1 MKFCGECKG
10 LVYDLPDGERC
21 QPCIDRKN
29 KPPKVTRVPPQT
41 PPYQGKYHSKGEEE
55 LLTGRKPQEKPRAP
69 PPPKPPIQ
77 VPTKKSAPK
86 PIALIPHLERIAE
99 YRTKV
104 GDGQP
109 VHPTESQKEIIK
121 KIEDCI
127 KNKET
132 RIIISAPTGCG
143 KSWLAATLAS
153 AYGAVILTSTN
164 DLQDQYCGTEEG
176 FEEDKVPG
184 DFEFMNAVR
193 GKHQYLCELSENTKK
208 CDEAYCTDCDYLVKD
223 GDVTISKDG
232 PLHERKETKAEKT
245 LCRYFEADQVGKESG
260 YSVYSYAS
268 YIARMKAEKFKMI
281 PEDKLPEKTVLVCD
295 EAHDYDKVVS
305 DQLLVKIDA
314 KLNQE
319 IIGKTLPS
327 FSGLNTL
334 RERIEKTRDFIEK
347 VLDGIKNSLENGK
360 KCAKH
365 SNILSSKKHLVK
377 HREVKCDIH
386 NFTYDKTCKSCQPM
400 KKFLEGE
407 CFQCDDHN
415 HLELLVGNC
424 KLTHGQKILKDV
436 NRYILYGQ
444 ELEFLLHGLT
454 KYPDNYVITNENLP
468 HEFSVVPYKTKWFT
482 EQILEKFNLCI
493 FMSATINDTILAKET
508 GFSKDTFKFINQPSD
523 IPKENRQIKFL
534 NSYSYKNEDDRNDVM
549 IDKIKEIF
557 DKHSEQRGLILCTS
571 YYQIKNILDGFEE
584 KFPNDYK
591 RLTGDYKSY
600 DKNAPLKTAFKKEK
614 KFKDTIKENIQK
626 EYGVII
632 SAKAGT
638 GLDLKDDW
646 SRFQIIIKA
655 PYLKELQNED
665 DIRAQKI
672 MDEDPERYFIKSMF
686 RLVQFAG
693 RSVRG
698 IHDKAETYVLDDAAR
713 KMVAKN
719 WWDIGEPGY
728 LPKQR
733 ENVPNWFFNA
743 CDFDAKL

>member
-1 MKFCGECKG
+1 MKFCDYCGRRISLEE
-10 LVYDLPDGERC
+10 YDNNKKCSKCDNKQDGTTV
-21 QPCIDRKN
+21 QATA
-29 KPPKVTRVPPQT
+29 PKVTTSIPKVTQLPPEQVDST
-41 PPYQGKYHSKGEEE
+41 
-55 LLTGRKPQEKPRAP
+55 KPAP
-69 PPPKPPIQ
+69 TYKE
-77 VPTKKSAPK
+77 
-86 PIALIPHLERIAE
+86 LIPYLEDI
-99 YRTKV
+99 TKYKQNKQTDNQV
-104 GDGQP
+104 LT
-109 VHPTESQKEIIK
+109 PTNSQIQIIK
-121 KIEDCI
+121 DIEDCI
-127 KNKET
+127 RKNRT
-132 RIIISAPTGCG
+132 RIVISAPTGSG
-143 KSWLAATLAS
+143 KSWIAATLAN
-153 AYGAVILTSTN
+153 AYDIVILTSTN
-164 DLQDQYCGTEEG
+164 DLQDQYCGTEDG
-176 FEEDKVPG
+176 TPG
-184 DFEFMNAVR
+184 DFDFMNAVR
-193 GKHQYLCELSENTKK
+193 GKGQYLCEESGNTKN
-208 CDEAYCTDCDYLVKD
+208 CSEAYCPGCDYLVYDEHVQIGNGGPRHEQK
-223 GDVTISKDG
+223 IFSKPEDE
-232 PLHERKETKAEKT
+232 LCKYFKA
-245 LCRYFEADQVGKESG
+245 DMIGKKSK

-268 YIARMKAEKFKMI
+268 YIARMKAEKFKME
-281 PEDKLPEKTVLVCD
+281 PDHKLPDRTVLVCD
-295 EAHDYDKVVS
+295 EAHDYDNIVT
-305 DQLLVKIDA
+305 DQLSQKIKGVLNA
-314 KLNQE
+314 KYA
-319 IIGKTLPS
+319 GKTLPD
-327 FSGLNTL
+327 FSDQDSD
-334 RERIEKTRDFIEK
+334 EQKIEKTRNFIEEILEK
-347 VLDGIKNSLENGK
+347 FKEHLENK
-360 KCAKH
+360 KNCAKH
-365 SNILSSKKHLVK
+365 SNILSSTKHLVM
-377 HREVKCDIH
+377 HQELKCGVH
-386 NFTYDKTCKSCQPM
+386 NFAYDKKCESCQPM

-655 PYLKELQNED
+655 PYLKELQDED

-672 MDEDPERYFIKSMF
+672 MREDKERYFIKSMF